1 VNVRNEDFDT
11 IDPHVRAQLFA
22 ENDAKAVRALAD
34 ETYEQTTQGAD
45 AWRDRMAQ
53 RHRFG
58 RALDMPHRP
67 TPAQIHAVSTAVGWV
82 VAMVIAVLAY
92 AAWALLS

>member
-1 VNVRNEDFDT
+1 MNARNEDFDT
-11 IDPHVRAQLFA
+11 LDPRVRAQLIELA
-22 ENDAKAVRALAD
+22 AKARAQRVLAD

-58 RALDMPHRP
+58 RALDQPPRVVGDL
-67 TPAQIHAVSTAVGWV
+67 TKELALWAVVMVCFSLALIFIALV
-82 VAMVIAVLAY
+82 VA
-92 AAWALLS
+92 S